1 MTHPWEKQRPLS
13 SWLPGGLSGEKE
25 GKVSRNNRAVLDP
38 EKCIKCN
45 LCWIYCPEGCIQ
57 RGEVYTIDLSDCRG
71 CGVCAQECK
80 QDAIEMIRE
89 DKL

>member
-1 MTHPWEKQRPLS
+1 MIHPWEKHRPLS

-25 GKVSRNNRAVLDP
+25 GTVSRNNRAVLDL

-57 RGEVYTIDLSDCRG
+57 RGEVYTIDLRDCRG
-71 CGVCAQECK
+71 CGVCAQECP
-80 QDAIEMIRE
+80 QNAIEMIRE
-89 DKL
+89 D